1 VKLLEDGRYELRGPS
16 GLVSG
21 FRKALVEEFRAQGFE
36 RTLKVDVPSGPQV
49 NEFARDKKL
58 VTVSLESKGGGEQL
72 LAVETEAEFP
82 ELEDVIVCGVARFL
96 LDCAVVLFASFDDAQ
111 TREALERLERSFGK
125 GLKKIAPEV

>member
-1 VKLLEDGRYELRGPS
+1 MKLLEDGRYELRGPS

-21 FRKALVEEFRAQGFE
+21 FRKALVEEFKARGFE

-49 NEFARDKKL
+49 NQFARDDKL
-58 VTVSLESKGGGEQL
+58 VSVSLESKGGGERL
-72 LAVETEAEFP
+72 LAVETEEVFA
-82 ELEDVIVCGVARFL
+82 ELEDVIVCGAARFL
-96 LDCAVVLFASFDDAQ
+96 IDCAMSLFETFNDAQ